1 MINLLICFFCCF
13 IRICSNWITAKLSPF
28 PKRQQEK
35 QVIQCGH
42 YLLLKLKISIAFWFL
57 STLEKWWENSLPNIA
72 ATIQH
77 SATDQNCLFCSDQ
90 FCCVNR
96 SEYFESTAQHLQL
109 ILTDSMEGK
118 FSLPPS
124 PSLTSVTTI
133 NILTEAWGNK
143 APCRLTK
150 GVLLQSIAQII
161 VSLQYSNKAVL
172 LQTKATAF
180 FS

>member
-1 MINLLICFFCCF
+1 MQLFITPHGRMINLLMCFFVSYF

-28 PKRQQEK
+28 PKRQQKK
-35 QVIQCGH
+35 QATQYGH
-42 YLLLKLKISIAFWFL
+42 YLLVMLKISIAFWFL

-109 ILTDSMEGK
+109 ILTDSMDGK

-124 PSLTSVTTI
+124 SSPTLVTTI
-133 NILTEAWGNK
+133 NEHFNWSTGE
-143 APCRLTK
+143 
-150 GVLLQSIAQII
+150 
-161 VSLQYSNKAVL
+161 
-172 LQTKATAF
+172 
-180 FS
+180 